1 MERAG
6 RRRNLLHST
15 RDVMVTGFAWTY
27 VKFGSLPQIQGVLYG
42 VKPVIIAVVF
52 SALWNLGRA
61 AVKDGFPA
69 LPRIRK
75 SRLAGAFLDGV
86 NVGAVALMIAV
97 TVATWPRRYF
107 SELA

>member
-1 MERAG
+1 M
-6 RRRNLLHST
+6 
-15 RDVMVTGFAWTY
+15 
-27 VKFGSLPQIQGVLYG
+27 
-42 VKPVIIAVVF
+42 IIAVVF
-52 SALWNLGRA
+52 NALWNLGRA
-61 AVKDGFPA
+61 AVKDAFPA